1 VKRISRVRRP
11 FVAGMLASS
20 ALAMWLSTGAT
31 GSAALN
37 ASATQ
42 TQGLAAAVPAA
53 ISWGSTG
60 TCSQSMGTANFAETP
75 PGSSVASSTFTGC
88 VTSNKKWSVAAV
100 QSAPL
105 VSDNDGSTI
114 PASNLVI
121 QTVNPG
127 SGSTVVCGASNT
139 TCTLDAAQN
148 LFTLADKT
156 AQQFDYRYVLTI
168 PAGATGGTYS
178 GGQVTFT
185 ASN

>member
-11 FVAGMLASS
+11 FVAGMLASGAV
-20 ALAMWLSTGAT
+20 ALGLSTGAT
-31 GSAALN
+31 GLAAPT

-42 TQGLAAAVPAA
+42 AQGLAAAVPGA

-60 TCSQSMGTANFAETP
+60 TCTENMGTANFAETP

-105 VSDNDGSTI
+105 TSDNDGSTI

-121 QTVNPG
+121 QAVNPG
-127 SGSTVVCGASNT
+127 TGSTVVCGASNT
-139 TCTLDAAQN
+139 TCTLDASRD
-148 LFTLADKT
+148 LFTLADKL
-156 AQQFDYRYVLTI
+156 AQQFDYRYLLTI